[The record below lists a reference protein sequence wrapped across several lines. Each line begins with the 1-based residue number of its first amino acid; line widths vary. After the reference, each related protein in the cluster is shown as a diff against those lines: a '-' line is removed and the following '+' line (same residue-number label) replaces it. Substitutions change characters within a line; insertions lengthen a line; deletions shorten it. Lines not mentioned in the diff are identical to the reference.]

1 MDYGSAISKVMP
13 GTFVPDLGAAIKLD
27 ERPSV
32 GPIPGTGAGISPD
45 GTAGVTGVTGVTGTA
60 EATSFRDTV
69 KSMLADVNDKINV
82 SDQAQRDLAS
92 GKTNDLQ
99 KVVTSVEEAN
109 LALNFTMSMRTK
121 LLEAYQ
127 EIARMQI

>member
-1 MDYGSAISKVMP
+1 MDYGSAISKVVP
-13 GTFVPDLGAAIKLD
+13 GTFVPDLGSAIKLD
-27 ERPSV
+27 ETPNV
-32 GPIPGTGAGISPD
+32 GPIPSMSPD
-45 GTAGVTGVTGVTGTA
+45 GIAGVTGPSTSSGQAVAPA
-60 EATSFRDTV
+60 EGTSFRDTV
-69 KSMLADVNDKINV
+69 KSMLSDVNDKITA

-109 LALNFTMSMRTK
+109 LAMNFTMAMRTK

-127 EIARMQI
+127 EIARMQV

>member
-1 MDYGSAISKVMP
+1 MDYGSAISKVVP

-27 ERPSV
+27 ERPNV
-32 GPIPGTGAGISPD
+32 GPIPGRRRRRRRCHRRRAD
-45 GTAGVTGVTGVTGTA
+45 A
-60 EATSFRDTV
+60 EGTSFRDTV
-69 KSMLADVNDKINV
+69 KSMLADVNDKITV

>member
-13 GTFVPDLGAAIKLD
+13 GTFVPDLGAATKLD
-27 ERPSV
+27 ERPNV
-32 GPIPGTGAGISPD
+32 GPIPGTGADLSMD
-45 GTAGVTGVTGVTGTA
+45 GVAGVSGVSGVA
-60 EATSFRDTV
+60 ESQGTSFRDTV

>member
-13 GTFVPDLGAAIKLD
+13 GTFVPDFGSAIKLD
-27 ERPSV
+27 ETPNV
-32 GPIPGTGAGISPD
+32 GPIPGGSPD
-45 GTAGVTGVTGVTGTA
+45 GIAGIGPTEG
-60 EATSFRDTV
+60 TSFRDTV
-69 KSMLADVNDKINV
+69 KSMLADVNDKIAT

-109 LALNFTMSMRTK
+109 LAMNFTMAMRTK

>member
-1 MDYGSAISKVMP
+1 MDYGTAISKVLP
-13 GTFVPDLGAAIKLD
+13 GTFVPDIGAATRLD
-27 ERPSV
+27 ERPNV
-32 GPIPGTGAGISPD
+32 GPIPGGAAGID
-45 GTAGVTGVTGVTGTA
+45 GIAPSSGSGQGVEGV
-60 EATSFRDTV
+60 SFKDTV

-82 SDQAQRDLAS
+82 SDQAQRDLAT

-109 LALNFTMSMRTK
+109 LALNFTMAMRSK

-127 EIARMQI
+127 EISRMQM

>member
-1 MDYGSAISKVMP
+1 MDYGSAISKVLP
-13 GTFVPDLGAAIKLD
+13 GTFVPDIGAATKLD
-27 ERPSV
+27 ERPNV
-32 GPIPGTGAGISPD
+32 GPIPGGIHSVAG
-45 GTAGVTGVTGVTGTA
+45 
-60 EATSFRDTV
+60 TSDAQAPSFKDTV
-69 KSMLADVNDKINV
+69 KAMLADVNDKVNA

-109 LALNFTMSMRTK
+109 LSLNFTMAMRSK

-127 EIARMQI
+127 EISRMQM

>member
-1 MDYGSAISKVMP
+1 MDYGSAISKIVP

-27 ERPSV
+27 ERPNV
-32 GPIPGTGAGISPD
+32 GPIPGTSAD
-45 GTAGVTGVTGVTGTA
+45 GVAGVTGVAPTEG
-60 EATSFRDTV
+60 TSFRDTV
-69 KSMLADVNDKINV
+69 KSMLADVNDKIAV
-82 SDQAQRDLAS
+82 SDQAQRDLAT

>member
-1 MDYGSAISKVMP
+1 MDYGSAISKVIP
-13 GTFVPDLGAAIKLD
+13 GTFVPDLGAATKLD
-27 ERPSV
+27 ERPNV
-32 GPIPGTGAGISPD
+32 GPIPD
-45 GTAGVTGVTGVTGTA
+45 GVAGVTGIGPSTGSGQA
-60 EATSFRDTV
+60 EGTSFRDTV

>member
-1 MDYGSAISKVMP
+1 MDYGSAISKIVP
-13 GTFVPDLGAAIKLD
+13 GTFVPDFGAAVKLD
-27 ERPSV
+27 ERPNV
-32 GPIPGTGAGISPD
+32 GPIPDGAA
-45 GTAGVTGVTGVTGTA
+45 AGVTGVGESQG
-60 EATSFRDTV
+60 TSFRDTV
-69 KSMLADVNDKINV
+69 KSMLSDVNDKITT
-82 SDQAQRDLAS
+82 SDQAQRDLAT

>member
-1 MDYGSAISKVMP
+1 MDYGSAISKIVP

-27 ERPSV
+27 ERPNV
-32 GPIPGTGAGISPD
+32 GPIPGTSADGI
-45 GTAGVTGVTGVTGTA
+45 AGVTGA
-60 EATSFRDTV
+60 EGTSFRDTV
-69 KSMLADVNDKINV
+69 KSMLSEVNDKITT
-82 SDQAQRDLAS
+82 SDQAQRDLAT

-109 LALNFTMSMRTK
+109 LALNFTMSMRSK